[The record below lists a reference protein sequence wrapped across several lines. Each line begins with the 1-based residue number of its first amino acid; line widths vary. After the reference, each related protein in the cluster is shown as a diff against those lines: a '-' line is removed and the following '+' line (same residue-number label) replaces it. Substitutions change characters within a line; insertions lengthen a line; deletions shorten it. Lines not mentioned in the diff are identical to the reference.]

1 MAESPTRKTHSP
13 SMRDREAESPRKKRG
28 VSPMSK
34 QKNVMV
40 DLSENLESSH
50 HFKEDLARQI
60 KDLQTEFMKNS
71 SVTAELESVLQI
83 ARLTSEDLESRLE
96 VEETARREAA
106 IKVEQ
111 LTYELKGYEELKSKL
126 ECEVIERGKSDKEVE
141 KLKLELKELE
151 SVETSFKELQHNYV
165 NLEKKLGKITNLEA
179 NLERVE
185 REKEKYL
192 EKLTSLEEKVTH
204 LQRELNE
211 TRNVNK
217 EMKESNDKLEVILR
231 EHEIEL
237 KEKSENFS
245 SKEQLVSELKK
256 EILEKEEENSNIAKK
271 LEEVETV
278 NASLREMINQ
288 TTNHIQEKETEI
300 KEIVVENLQNCDSPS
315 SDSLSNLRKKMRDLK
330 QECEK
335 HKNESAQRS
344 NEIKILKEKLEK
356 MNNSKLETENE
367 LKKLSENFKDQEFQ
381 LEEKIIEMTDVME
394 GKMTLEAKVSELEC
408 RNTELES
415 MSKEKSSQVMEL
427 NDEMNKMKVA
437 REMLEEDVHDLEEER
452 KELQTF
458 VELNSELNKKNEN
471 LEKECKCKENDLK
484 ELTLKMNDLQKV
496 HDEQNVNIVNLK
508 DQIAK
513 LESGEI
519 NKEESLKQTIALLEK
534 QVETLKKE
542 ISEKE
547 ASISDVVRQSQE
559 EQTLLETQIQS
570 LRRDLDEARRSM
582 EEAKCQM
589 EDNNALVHELRTN
602 QEFVNNRCKHLEN
615 TLKDVEDG
623 EKDRQDLVKDI
634 EGLRQTVTSAN
645 AEKNEM
651 QTECN
656 IMNVKCHELENLT
669 SELKKQCESSDGEHK
684 ILLQQVGDVNNE
696 KLRLKDQ
703 VDRLT
708 VKCTEFENVSEKVRT
723 QSDSSCNGHQSLSEA
738 KLQIA
743 ELKSSL
749 HMHKTLHDK
758 VKRELIER
766 EETIARLEKD
776 RNIKSDKSMESS
788 NGKESLRHEFNKLK
802 AQYNDCMKGKG
813 ELQCSY
819 ENLQLVLD
827 ERKIDI
833 EKLQEQLNV
842 KEEKIKVTDL
852 SINEKSVKDA
862 EKLSKACKQQEMLIR
877 KQNLKIKNL
886 ENSGSESQVLL
897 KEIEHLDKKCEK
909 LETEKCLER
918 SKADECKVKLEV
930 SEQEIKNLNEAISQQ
945 QKIICQQSEKITELL
960 KCDGSHNLTLE
971 IDKLKSDL
979 QCKTAELK
987 GHQDKLSQVER
998 DLVRINNELMGKEQI
1013 IQNLRENLDQ
1023 FRENECLSPAS
1034 QSNCARKLRKEKI
1047 EIENQLIEARYK
1059 LKKLEGEVQGEGMLS
1074 SPRRV
1079 VQVQAGITSPT
1090 VHREL
1095 DKVCICIRYSTIE
1108 TNEVASIGYNR
1119 FLFSCST
1126 KTSCQSRNAEKE
1138 TRYI

>member
-13 SMRDREAESPRKKRG
+13 SRRDREAESPRKKRG
-28 VSPMSK
+28 VSPMTNN
-34 QKNVMV
+34 KNVTV
-40 DLSENLESSH
+40 DVSENLESSH
-50 HFKEDLARQI
+50 HFKEDLSRQI

-71 SVTAELESVLQI
+71 SVTAELESALQI
-83 ARLTSEDLESRLE
+83 ARLTSEDLESRLK
-96 VEETARREAA
+96 VEETARRDAD

-111 LTYELKGYEELKSKL
+111 LTYELKEYEELKSKL
-126 ECEVIERGKSDKEVE
+126 ECEVIEREKSGKEVE
-141 KLKLELKELE
+141 KLQLELKELE
-151 SVETSFKELQHNYV
+151 SVQTSYKELQYNYV
-165 NLEKKLGKITNLEA
+165 NLEKRLGTNLEENVTAEGKIA
-179 NLERVE
+179 NLEADLERVGG
-185 REKEKYL
+185 EKEKYL
-192 EKLTSLEEKVTH
+192 EKLTSMEDKVTH
-204 LQRELNE
+204 LQSELNE

-217 EMKESNDKLEVILR
+217 EMNESYDKLKVSFMEQ
-231 EHEIEL
+231 EKEL
-237 KEKSENFS
+237 KEISENLT
-245 SKEQLVSELKK
+245 SKEQYVSELKK
-256 EILEKEEENSNIAKK
+256 EILEKEEENSNITKK

-278 NASLREMINQ
+278 NASLREMVNQ

-315 SDSLSNLRKKMRDLK
+315 SDSLTNLRKKMRDLK

-335 HKNESAQRS
+335 YKNESSQRL
-344 NEIKILKEKLEK
+344 NEINILKENLEK
-356 MNNSKLETENE
+356 MNNSKLETENK
-367 LKKLSENFKDQEFQ
+367 LKKFSENFKDLEFQ
-381 LEEKIIEMTDVME
+381 LEEKIIEITDLME
-394 GKMTLEAKVSELEC
+394 GKITLEAKVSELEC
-408 RNTELES
+408 RNTELEC

-427 NDEMNKMKVA
+427 NDEMDKMKVA
-437 REMLEEDVHDLEEER
+437 REMLEEDVRDLEEER
-452 KELQTF
+452 EELQTY

-471 LEKECKCKENDLK
+471 LEKEYKYKESNLK

-496 HDEQNVNIVNLK
+496 HDEQKVNIVNLK

-519 NKEESLKQTIALLEK
+519 SKEESLKQTTILLEN

-559 EQTLLETQIQS
+559 EQTRLETQVQS
-570 LRRDLDEARRSM
+570 LRQDLDEAGRSM
-582 EEAKCQM
+582 EEAKCEM
-589 EDNNALVHELRTN
+589 EDNNALIHELRTN
-602 QEFVNNRCKHLEN
+602 QEFINNRCKHLEN
-615 TLKDVEDG
+615 MLKDGQELSK
-623 EKDRQDLVKDI
+623 ENEQ
-634 EGLRQTVTSAN
+634 LRQAVTSAN

-651 QTECN
+651 ETECN
-656 IMNVKCHELENLT
+656 KMKVKCHELENLT
-669 SELKKQCESSDGEHK
+669 SELKKQCESSDGERT
-684 ILLQQVGDVNNE
+684 ILLQQIEDASNE
-696 KLRLKDQ
+696 KTRLKDQ
-703 VDRLT
+703 VERLT
-708 VKCTEFENVSEKVRT
+708 VKCTEFEHVSDKVRT

-758 VKRELIER
+758 VKSELIER

-776 RNIKSDKSMESS
+776 CNVKSDESMESS
-788 NGKESLRHEFNKLK
+788 NGKKSLRRKFDKLK
-802 AQYNDCMKGKG
+802 AQYNDCMKEKG

-819 ENLQLVLD
+819 ENLQLELD

-833 EKLQEQLNV
+833 EKLQEQLNYA
-842 KEEKIKVTDL
+842 KEEKIKITDL
-852 SINEKSVKDA
+852 SVNEKSVKDT

-877 KQNLKIKNL
+877 EQNLKIKNL

-909 LETEKCLER
+909 LETEKCNER
-918 SKADECKVKLEV
+918 SKADECMVKLEV

-960 KCDGSHNLTLE
+960 KCDGSHNLNLE
-971 IDKLKSDL
+971 LDKLKSDL
-979 QCKTAELK
+979 QCKTEELK

-1059 LKKLEGEVQGEGMLS
+1059 IKKLESEVQGHSILS

-1079 VQVQAGITSPT
+1079 VQVQAGVTSPT

-1095 DKVCICIRYSTIE
+1095 DKVCI
-1108 TNEVASIGYNR
+1108 
-1119 FLFSCST
+1119 
-1126 KTSCQSRNAEKE
+1126 
-1138 TRYI
+1138 